1 MAKPKKS
8 ESIAAAECARR
19 TGLTV
24 RALRV
29 YERQGLIQPARSAAG
44 WRCYGPKELARLNV
58 IVTLKA
64 FGLTLTQIRS
74 VLAATPPPLARVLQL
89 QLEAWKTRKAAA
101 ERGLGLVQ
109 TALARIESGHR
120 LSVEE
125 LCNLTRS
132 MDMNNQQAIT
142 RELIND
148 AITPDEERAYMTW
161 WAGRPPNEALA
172 MREYGAAMREIFR
185 SLHAFM
191 EQKVDPAAAKVQAL
205 VAQWNEIALRY
216 RLRNT
221 MLELMQWNAAVARKW
236 LNVGE
241 RALSRT
247 QNPTTP
253 VAPDHGLWSYF
264 VAAVKASGWHQTLI
278 RIVDEAGVLME
289 KKSAPAS
296 APAKALAERLAQTCV
311 RHSLGEPAVYA
322 RWSSAMQENT
332 DAGPRRKAAWA
343 WLARALE
350 TAPGSR

>member
-1 MAKPKKS
+1 MAKQKKS
-8 ESIAAAECARR
+8 DSIGAAECAHR

-44 WRCYGPKELARLNV
+44 WRCYASKELARLNV

-64 FGLTLTQIRS
+64 FGLTLMQIRG

-89 QLEAWKTRKAAA
+89 QLEAWRTRRAAA

-125 LCNLTRS
+125 LCNLARS
-132 MDMNNQQAIT
+132 MDMNNQPAIT

-161 WAGRPPNEALA
+161 WAGRPPDEAIA
-172 MREYGAAMREIFR
+172 MREYGAAMRELFR

-191 EQKVDPAAAKVQAL
+191 EKKVDPAAAKVQVL
-205 VAQWNEIALRY
+205 VAHWNAIALRY

-221 MLELMQWNAAVARKW
+221 MLELMEWNADVARKW

-247 QNPTTP
+247 PNPTA

-264 VAAVKASGWHQTLI
+264 VAAVKVSGWHQALI
-278 RIVDEAGVLME
+278 QIVDEAAILMDR
-289 KKSAPAS
+289 KSGAAS
-296 APAKALAERLAQTCV
+296 APAKALADRLAQTCAS
-311 RHSLGEPAVYA
+311 HSLGDPAVYA
-322 RWSSAMQENT
+322 RWSSAMQEDT

-343 WLARALE
+343 WLARAIE
-350 TAPGSR
+350 TASASR